1 MSKDLKVDSRVRV
14 LRIIARMNVGGPA
27 IQITGLMQG
36 MRKEQFEQL
45 LLTGQCSRDEIDFL
59 EEHEIQLNLN
69 KLDGLGR
76 HISLISDVTV
86 FFKIR
91 NLINSFK
98 PHIVHTHTAKAGV
111 LGRLAALSVSRKI
124 YIIHTFHGH
133 LLHGYF
139 GRFKTKIV
147 VLIERILAHFSD
159 ALIAVGNKVKDDLLD
174 ARIGRAEQYS
184 VIGPGLSLETLPSR
198 KNSKASLSIPESTF
212 VISWIG
218 RVVPIKAPHRII
230 EIASECVKR
239 ELNVQF
245 LVAGGGPLLAT
256 ITNDSKKLGLPI
268 NFLGWQSDIEPVL
281 SASNLVMLTSENEGT
296 PISLIQAQMAGIPVL
311 TTDVGSAREVLLPG
325 VSGFCLEYSVKA
337 FADKIELLQK
347 DSDLEREMGAC
358 ASEMANTNFSLERMI
373 RDHEYLYTSLIS
385 RSNF

>member
-1 MSKDLKVDSRVRV
+1 
-14 LRIIARMNVGGPA
+14 MNVGGPA

-59 EEHEIQLNLN
+59 EEHAIQLNLN

-76 HISLISDVTV
+76 HISLISDLTV